1 MVTRHQDRRCRCG
14 TGVRDMYVHRKL
26 PSAHSSMCVLK
37 AALCVHAA
45 CVEVAR
51 GVYSTSLVVCGGCD
65 IGATVEERLSL
76 FSLNRTRLM
85 PSYHVKSFI
94 PPIRKSSRRA
104 ASMRPT
110 QNVEPHQ
117 ACTYKLLHNK
127 EAQPRRGHVTRTK
140 TDTSTA
146 RATRCAR
153 PMRAPSD
160 RRRPR
165 GSMPPYTCVYQAR
178 V

>member
-1 MVTRHQDRRCRCG
+1 MRH
-14 TGVRDMYVHRKL
+14 
-26 PSAHSSMCVLK
+26 VLK
-37 AALCVHAA
+37 LRVACTALHLLS
-45 CVEVAR
+45 VAMP
-51 GVYSTSLVVCGGCD
+51 

-85 PSYHVKSFI
+85 SSYHVKPFI
-94 PPIRKSSRRA
+94 PPIRKRSRRA

-127 EAQPRRGHVTRTK
+127 EAQPRRGHVTRTT

-160 RRRPR
+160 RHRPR
-165 GSMPPYTCVYQAR
+165 GSMRSYTCVYHR
-178 V
+178 PDPEVPSPRYTS